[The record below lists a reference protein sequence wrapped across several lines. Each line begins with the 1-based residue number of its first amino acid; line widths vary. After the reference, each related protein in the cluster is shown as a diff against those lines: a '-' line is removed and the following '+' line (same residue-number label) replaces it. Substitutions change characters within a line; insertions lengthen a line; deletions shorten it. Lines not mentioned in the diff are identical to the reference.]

1 MVSICSTIW
10 LRNARRVFFRCIWVS
25 AGIRAIEKSGD
36 FLGWLRNRADLDG
49 TVDFVFTLTHR
60 LGYNVANLAD
70 LNFLT
75 KFAVPSL
82 NMTHMKEGE
91 TTMRRP
97 LVLGL
102 LAYFIV
108 MAILAFFPLDADA
121 KRVKVRSYTRKDGT
135 FVKSHY
141 RTRPDSNPYN
151 NYSFPG
157 NFNPN
162 TGRYSTGNP
171 STYLENYNSSRI
183 NSSFSTSVA
192 PRERIHIE
200 ADITHKPS
208 IGEWADSR
216 RLLKSTLELQ
226 DAQKSYYNRLEGYYD
241 KRTQAEQELLILELA
256 LLIRTDQQQRVTR
269 KAKNKLDALVATAI
283 DRNKMDLAVALY
295 RLYSEQTPADFLEII
310 TIAERET
317 AKAAKSKPSN
327 QSVKQREI
335 NYDWRN
341 IQPELRYWKLIRS
354 QQLAQPLKE
363 VRYGETQKY
372 LESMKLK
379 ESLRRVF
386 NWKPQY
392 VQNAVDIIVEYQNYY
407 DMSNEEAIRMFLK
420 RDRGITSHTRLRSL
434 TERISY

>member
-1 MVSICSTIW
+1 M
-10 LRNARRVFFRCIWVS
+10 R
-25 AGIRAIEKSGD
+25 KP
-36 FLGWLRNRADLDG
+36 
-49 TVDFVFTLTHR
+49 
-60 LGYNVANLAD
+60 LA
-70 LNFLT
+70 
-75 KFAVPSL
+75 
-82 NMTHMKEGE
+82 
-91 TTMRRP
+91 
-97 LVLGL
+97 LGL

-108 MAILAFFPLDADA
+108 MAILSFFPLDVDA

-141 RTRPDSNPYN
+141 RTPPDSNPYN

-157 NFNPN
+157 NFNSN

-208 IGEWADSR
+208 IGEWVDSR

-241 KRTQAEQELLILELA
+241 KRTQTEQELLILELA

-295 RLYSEQTPADFLEII
+295 RLYGEQAPEDFLEII
-310 TIAERET
+310 AAAEREI

-327 QSVKQREI
+327 KSVKQREI

-341 IQPELRYWKLIRS
+341 IQPELRYWKSKRS
-354 QQLAQPLKE
+354 KQAVKQPPKE
-363 VRYGETQKY
+363 VRYGETQNY

-379 ESLRRVF
+379 KTLRSIF
-386 NWKPQY
+386 DWEPQY
-392 VQNAVDIIVEYQNYY
+392 VQNAVDIIIEYQNYY
-407 DMSNEEAIRMFLK
+407 DMSVDEAIRMFLK
-420 RDRGITSHTRLRSL
+420 RDRGITSHTHLQSL
-434 TERISY
+434 IERISY